1 MASTYTTNIR
11 LTKQGDGDNANTWGE
26 ILNNVIS
33 LVDQAVGT
41 YTTITVGATS
51 SVALTENSGS
61 GDQARSAI
69 LEIVGTVGGAHTSIF
84 VYLPS
89 GASKTYAIKNAVS
102 ANTTASD
109 AVVLRVAGQTHGVT
123 VPNGGIG
130 YFFTNGTSVNSL
142 NAAGFGAIT
151 TTQADAKY
159 VALAGTQTITG
170 AKAFTSTVTIA
181 GAAVMTSTATFTG
194 SVTIAGA
201 AVMTSTA
208 TFTGSVVVSAPINVN
223 TVTLTDAASIVPSF
237 DSGNTFVV
245 TLGGNRTLAAPTS
258 AGIGQSGSIRVIQDA
273 TGGRTLSYNSAYQF
287 VSGSAPTMDTSAGA
301 QSILV
306 FSCRSATTIDA
317 VMLHDFK

>member
-51 SVALTENSGS
+51 SIALTENQGS
-61 GDQARSAI
+61 ADQARSAI
-69 LEIVGTVGGAHTSIF
+69 LEIKGTVGGAHTSIF
-84 VYLPS
+84 VYLPAGS
-89 GASKTYAIKNAVS
+89 AKTYAIKNAVS

-123 VPNGGIG
+123 VPLGGTG
-130 YFFTNGTSVNSL
+130 YFFTNGTSVNTL
-142 NAAGFGAIT
+142 NAAGFSALT
-151 TTQADAKY
+151 TTQGDARY
-159 VALAGTQTITG
+159 VGLTGSQVVTG
-170 AKAFTSTVTIA
+170 AKTFTSAVTMA
-181 GAAVMTSTATFTG
+181 GSATFTG
-194 SVTIAGA
+194 SVQ
-201 AVMTSTA
+201 VSTA
-208 TFTGSVVVSAPINVN
+208 VNVN
-223 TVTLTDAASIVPSF
+223 TVTLTDAASITSSF
-237 DSGNTFVV
+237 DTGNTFVV

-258 AGIGQSGSIRVIQDA
+258 AGIGQTGSIRIIQDA
-273 TGGRTLSYNSAYQF
+273 TGGRTLSYNTAWQF

-306 FSCRSATTIDA
+306 YSCRSATTIDA

>member
-11 LTKQGDGDNANTWGE
+11 LTKQGDGDNPNTWGE
-26 ILNNVIS
+26 ILNDVIS
-33 LVDQAVGT
+33 LVDQAVGS

-51 SVALTENSGS
+51 SVALTNNQGS
-61 GDQARSAI
+61 ADQARSAV
-69 LEIVGTVGGAHTSIF
+69 LEIAGTVGGTHTSIF
-84 VYLPS
+84 VYLPA
-89 GASKTYAIKNAVS
+89 GAAKTYAIKNAVS
-102 ANTTASD
+102 ANTTATD

-130 YFFTNGTSVNSL
+130 YFFTNGTSVNTL
-142 NAAGFGAIT
+142 NASGFNALT

-159 VALAGTQTITG
+159 VALTGTQTVTG
-170 AKAFTSTVTIA
+170 AKTFTSAVTMT
-181 GAAVMTSTATFTG
+181 GNAAFTG
-194 SVTIAGA
+194 SVQ
-201 AVMTSTA
+201 VSTA
-208 TFTGSVVVSAPINVN
+208 VNVN

-237 DSGNTFVV
+237 DAGNTFVV

-258 AGIGQSGSIRVIQDA
+258 ANIGQSGSIRIIQDA
-273 TGGRTLSYNSAYQF
+273 TGSRTLSYNSAYQF

>member
-26 ILNNVIS
+26 ILNNVLS
-33 LVDQAVGT
+33 LVDQAVGS

-51 SVALTENSGS
+51 SVALTENQGS
-61 GDQARSAI
+61 ADQSRSAV
-69 LEIVGTVGGAHTSIF
+69 LEIAGTVGGAHTSIF
-84 VYLPS
+84 VYLPA
-89 GASKTYAIKNAVS
+89 GAAKTYAIKNAVS

-123 VPNGGIG
+123 VPTGGVG
-130 YFFTNGTSVNSL
+130 YFFTNGTSVNTL
-142 NAAGFGAIT
+142 NASGFSALT
-151 TTQADAKY
+151 TTQADARY
-159 VALAGTQTITG
+159 VAITGSQTITG
-170 AKAFTSTVTIA
+170 AKTFTSTVTIT
-181 GAAVMTSTATFTG
+181 GAVAFTSAVN
-194 SVTIAGA
+194 
-201 AVMTSTA
+201 
-208 TFTGSVVVSAPINVN
+208 VSGPVNVN

-237 DSGNTFVV
+237 DAGNTFVV

-258 AGIGQSGSIRVIQDA
+258 ANIGQSGSIRVIQDA

-287 VSGSAPTMDTSAGA
+287 VSGSAPVMDTSAGA

>member
-26 ILNNVIS
+26 ILNNVLS
-33 LVDQAVGT
+33 LVDQAVGS

-51 SVALTENSGS
+51 SVALTENQGS
-61 GDQARSAI
+61 ADQSRSAV
-69 LEIVGTVGGAHTSIF
+69 LEIAGTVGGAHTSIF
-84 VYLPS
+84 VYLPA

-123 VPNGGIG
+123 VPTGGVG
-130 YFFTNGTSVNSL
+130 YFFTNGTSVNTL
-142 NAAGFGAIT
+142 NAAGFSAIT
-151 TTQADAKY
+151 TTQADARY
-159 VALAGTQTITG
+159 ATLSTAQTITG
-170 AKAFTSTVTIA
+170 AKTFTSTVTIT
-181 GAAVMTSTATFTG
+181 GAVAFT
-194 SVTIAGA
+194 
-201 AVMTSTA
+201 
-208 TFTGSVVVSAPINVN
+208 SVVNVSGPVNVN
-223 TVTLTDAASIVPSF
+223 TVTLTDAASIALSF
-237 DSGNTFVV
+237 DTGNTFVV

-258 AGIGQSGSIRVIQDA
+258 ANIGQSGSIRVIQDS

-287 VSGSAPTMDTSAGA
+287 VSGSAPVMDTSAGA

>member
-26 ILNNVIS
+26 ILNNVLS
-33 LVDQAVGT
+33 LVDQAVGS

-51 SVALTENSGS
+51 SVALTENQGS
-61 GDQARSAI
+61 ADQSRSAV
-69 LEIVGTVGGAHTSIF
+69 LEIAGTVGGAHTSIF
-84 VYLPS
+84 VYLPA
-89 GASKTYAIKNAVS
+89 GAAKTYAIKNAVS

-123 VPNGGIG
+123 VPNGGVG
-130 YFFTNGTSVNSL
+130 YFFTNGTSVNTL
-142 NAAGFGAIT
+142 NTSGFNALT

-159 VALAGTQTITG
+159 VALTGTQTVTG
-170 AKAFTSTVTIA
+170 AKTFTSAVT
-181 GAAVMTSTATFTG
+181 MTGNATFTG
-194 SVTIAGA
+194 SVQ
-201 AVMTSTA
+201 VSTA
-208 TFTGSVVVSAPINVN
+208 VNVN

>member
-69 LEIVGTVGGAHTSIF
+69 LEIAGTVGGAHTSIF

-170 AKAFTSTVTIA
+170 AKAFTST
-181 GAAVMTSTATFTG
+181 
-194 SVTIAGA
+194 VTIAGA

>member
-26 ILNNVIS
+26 ILNNVLS
-33 LVDQAVGT
+33 LVDQAVGS

-51 SVALTENSGS
+51 SVALTENQGS
-61 GDQARSAI
+61 ADQSRSAV
-69 LEIVGTVGGAHTSIF
+69 LEIAGTVGGAHTSIF
-84 VYLPS
+84 VYLPA
-89 GASKTYAIKNAVS
+89 GAAKTYAIKNAVS

-123 VPNGGIG
+123 VPTGGVG
-130 YFFTNGTSVNSL
+130 YFFTNGTSVNTL
-142 NAAGFGAIT
+142 NASGFSAIT
-151 TTQADAKY
+151 TTQADARY
-159 VALAGTQTITG
+159 VAITGTQTITG
-170 AKAFTSTVTIA
+170 AKTFTSTVTIT
-181 GAAVMTSTATFTG
+181 GAAAFTS
-194 SVTIAGA
+194 
-201 AVMTSTA
+201 AVN
-208 TFTGSVVVSAPINVN
+208 VSGPVNVN

-237 DSGNTFVV
+237 DTGNTFVV

-258 AGIGQSGSIRVIQDA
+258 ANIGQSGSIRVIQDA

-287 VSGSAPTMDTSAGA
+287 VSGSAPVMDTSAGA

>member
-26 ILNNVIS
+26 ILNNVLS
-33 LVDQAVGT
+33 LVDQAVGS

-51 SVALTENSGS
+51 SVALTENQGS
-61 GDQARSAI
+61 ADQSRSAV
-69 LEIVGTVGGAHTSIF
+69 LEIAGTVGGAHTSIF
-84 VYLPS
+84 VYLPA
-89 GASKTYAIKNAVS
+89 GAAKTYAIKNAVS

-123 VPNGGIG
+123 VPTGGVG
-130 YFFTNGTSVNSL
+130 YFFTNGTSVNTL
-142 NAAGFGAIT
+142 NAAGFSAIT

-159 VALAGTQTITG
+159 VAITGSQTITG
-170 AKAFTSTVTIA
+170 AKTFTSTVTIT
-181 GAAVMTSTATFTG
+181 GAAAFTS
-194 SVTIAGA
+194 
-201 AVMTSTA
+201 AVN
-208 TFTGSVVVSAPINVN
+208 VSGPVNVN

-237 DSGNTFVV
+237 DAGNTFVV

-258 AGIGQSGSIRVIQDA
+258 ANIGQSGSIRVIQDA

-287 VSGSAPTMDTSAGA
+287 VSGSAPVMDTSAGA

>member
-11 LTKQGDGDNANTWGE
+11 LTKQGDGDNPNTWGE
-26 ILNNVIS
+26 ILNDVIS
-33 LVDQAVGT
+33 LVDQAVGS

-51 SVALTENSGS
+51 SVALTNNQGS
-61 GDQARSAI
+61 ADQARSAV
-69 LEIVGTVGGAHTSIF
+69 LEIAGTVGGTHTSIF
-84 VYLPS
+84 VYLPA

-102 ANTTASD
+102 ANTTATD

-130 YFFTNGTSVNSL
+130 YFFTNGTSVNTL
-142 NAAGFGAIT
+142 NASGFNALT

-159 VALAGTQTITG
+159 VALTGTQTVTG
-170 AKAFTSTVTIA
+170 AKTFTSAVT
-181 GAAVMTSTATFTG
+181 MTGNATFTG
-194 SVTIAGA
+194 SVQ
-201 AVMTSTA
+201 VSTA
-208 TFTGSVVVSAPINVN
+208 VNVN

>member
-11 LTKQGDGDNANTWGE
+11 LTKQGDGDNPNTWGE
-26 ILNNVIS
+26 ILNDVIS
-33 LVDQAVGT
+33 LVDQAVGS

-51 SVALTENSGS
+51 SVALTNNQGS
-61 GDQARSAI
+61 ADQARSAV
-69 LEIVGTVGGAHTSIF
+69 LEIAGTVGGTHTSIF
-84 VYLPS
+84 VYLPA

-102 ANTTASD
+102 ANTTATD

-130 YFFTNGTSVNSL
+130 YFFTNGTSVNTL
-142 NAAGFGAIT
+142 NASGFNALT

-159 VALAGTQTITG
+159 VALTGTQTVTG
-170 AKAFTSTVTIA
+170 AKTFTSAVT
-181 GAAVMTSTATFTG
+181 MTG
-194 SVTIAGA
+194 N
-201 AVMTSTA
+201 A
-208 TFTGSVVVSAPINVN
+208 TFTGSVVVSAPVNVN

-237 DSGNTFVV
+237 DAGNTFVV

-258 AGIGQSGSIRVIQDA
+258 ANIGQSGSIRVIQDA

>member
-26 ILNNVIS
+26 ILNNVLS
-33 LVDQAVGT
+33 LVDQAVGS

-51 SVALTENSGS
+51 SVALTENQGS
-61 GDQARSAI
+61 ADQSRSAV
-69 LEIVGTVGGAHTSIF
+69 LEIAGTVGGAHTSIF
-84 VYLPS
+84 VYLPA
-89 GASKTYAIKNAVS
+89 GAAKTYAIKNAVS

-123 VPNGGIG
+123 VPTGGVG
-130 YFFTNGTSVNSL
+130 YFFTNGTSVNTL
-142 NAAGFGAIT
+142 NAAGFSAIT
-151 TTQADAKY
+151 TTQGDARY
-159 VALAGTQTITG
+159 VAITGSQTITG
-170 AKAFTSTVTIA
+170 AKTFTSTVTIT
-181 GAAVMTSTATFTG
+181 GAVAFTSAVN
-194 SVTIAGA
+194 
-201 AVMTSTA
+201 
-208 TFTGSVVVSAPINVN
+208 VSGPVNVN

-237 DSGNTFVV
+237 DAGNTFVV

-258 AGIGQSGSIRVIQDA
+258 ANIGQSGSIRVIQDA

-287 VSGSAPTMDTSAGA
+287 VSGSAPVMDTSAGA

>member
-26 ILNNVIS
+26 ILNNVLS
-33 LVDQAVGT
+33 LVDQAVGS

-51 SVALTENSGS
+51 SVALTENQGS
-61 GDQARSAI
+61 ADQSRSAV
-69 LEIVGTVGGAHTSIF
+69 LEIAGTVGGAHTSIF
-84 VYLPS
+84 VYLPA
-89 GASKTYAIKNAVS
+89 GAAKTYAIKNAVS

-123 VPNGGIG
+123 IPTGGVG
-130 YFFTNGTSVNSL
+130 YFFTNGTSVNTL
-142 NAAGFGAIT
+142 NATGFSAIT
-151 TTQADAKY
+151 TTQADARY
-159 VALAGTQTITG
+159 VAITGSQTITG
-170 AKAFTSTVTIA
+170 AKTFTSTVTIT
-181 GAAVMTSTATFTG
+181 GAVAFTSAVN
-194 SVTIAGA
+194 
-201 AVMTSTA
+201 
-208 TFTGSVVVSAPINVN
+208 VSGPVNVN

-237 DSGNTFVV
+237 DAGNTFVV

-258 AGIGQSGSIRVIQDA
+258 ANIGQSGSIRVIQDA

-287 VSGSAPTMDTSAGA
+287 VSGSAPVMDTSAGA

>member
-26 ILNNVIS
+26 ILNNVLS
-33 LVDQAVGT
+33 LVDQAVGS

-51 SVALTENSGS
+51 SVALTENQGS
-61 GDQARSAI
+61 ADQSRSAV
-69 LEIVGTVGGAHTSIF
+69 LEIAGTVGGAHTSIF
-84 VYLPS
+84 VYLPA
-89 GASKTYAIKNAVS
+89 GAAKTYAIKNAVS

-123 VPNGGIG
+123 VPTGGVG
-130 YFFTNGTSVNSL
+130 YFFTNGTSVNTL
-142 NAAGFGAIT
+142 NASGFSAIT
-151 TTQADAKY
+151 TTQADARY
-159 VALAGTQTITG
+159 ATLSTAQTITG
-170 AKAFTSTVTIA
+170 AKTFTSTVTIT
-181 GAAVMTSTATFTG
+181 GAAAFT
-194 SVTIAGA
+194 
-201 AVMTSTA
+201 
-208 TFTGSVVVSAPINVN
+208 SVVNVSGPVNVN

-237 DSGNTFVV
+237 DAGNTFVV

-258 AGIGQSGSIRVIQDA
+258 ANIGQSGSIRVIQDA

-287 VSGSAPTMDTSAGA
+287 VSGSAPVMYTSAGA

>member
-51 SVALTENSGS
+51 SVALTANQGS
-61 GDQARSAI
+61 GDQSRSAI
-69 LEIVGTVGGAHTSIF
+69 LELSGSVGGAHTSIF

-89 GASKTYAIKNAVS
+89 GSAKTYAIKNAVS

-109 AVVLRVAGQTHGVT
+109 AIVLRVAGQTHGVT
-123 VPNGGIG
+123 VPNGGTG
-130 YFFTNGTSVNSL
+130 YFFTNGTSVNTL
-142 NAAGFGAIT
+142 NAAGFSALT
-151 TTQADAKY
+151 TTQGDARY
-159 VALAGTQTITG
+159 ATLATTQTITG
-170 AKAFTSTVTIA
+170 AKTFTSAVT
-181 GAAVMTSTATFTG
+181 MTGNATFTG
-194 SVTIAGA
+194 SVQ
-201 AVMTSTA
+201 VSTA
-208 TFTGSVVVSAPINVN
+208 VNVN
-223 TVTLTDAASIVPSF
+223 TVTLTDAASITSSF
-237 DSGNTFVV
+237 DAANTFVV
-245 TLGGNRTLAAPTS
+245 TLGGNRVLAAPTS
-258 AGIGQSGSIRVIQDA
+258 AGIGQTGSIRIIQDA
-273 TGGRTLSYNSAYQF
+273 TGGRTLSYNTAWQF

-306 FSCRSATTIDA
+306 YSCRSATTIDA

>member
-26 ILNNVIS
+26 ILNNVLS
-33 LVDQAVGT
+33 LVDQAVGS

-61 GDQARSAI
+61 ADQSRSAI
-69 LEIVGTVGGAHTSIF
+69 LEIAGTVGGTHTSIF
-84 VYLPS
+84 VYLPA
-89 GASKTYAIKNAVS
+89 GAAKTYAIKNAVS

-109 AVVLRVAGQTHGVT
+109 AVILRVAGQTQNVTIPTGGV
-123 VPNGGIG
+123 G
-130 YFFTNGTSVNSL
+130 YFFTNGTSVDSL
-142 NAAGFGAIT
+142 NAAGFNAIT

-159 VALAGTQTITG
+159 VALAGSQTVTG
-170 AKAFTSTVTIA
+170 AKTFTSAVTMT
-181 GAAVMTSTATFTG
+181 GNAAFTG
-194 SVTIAGA
+194 SVQ
-201 AVMTSTA
+201 VSTA
-208 TFTGSVVVSAPINVN
+208 VNVN

-237 DSGNTFVV
+237 DAGNTFVV

-258 AGIGQSGSIRVIQDA
+258 ANIGQTGSIRIIQDA
-273 TGGRTLSYNSAYQF
+273 TGSRTLSYNSAYQF
-287 VSGSAPTMDTSAGA
+287 VSGSVPTMDTSAGA

>member
-26 ILNNVIS
+26 ILNNVLS
-33 LVDQAVGT
+33 LVDQAVGS

-51 SVALTENSGS
+51 SVALTENQGS
-61 GDQARSAI
+61 ADQSRSAV
-69 LEIVGTVGGAHTSIF
+69 LEIAGTVGGAHTSIF
-84 VYLPS
+84 VYLPA
-89 GASKTYAIKNAVS
+89 GAAKTYAIKNAVS

-123 VPNGGIG
+123 VPSGGVG
-130 YFFTNGTSVNSL
+130 YFFTNGTSVNTL
-142 NAAGFGAIT
+142 NAVGFSAIT
-151 TTQADAKY
+151 TTQADARY
-159 VALAGTQTITG
+159 VAITGTQTITG
-170 AKAFTSTVTIA
+170 AKTFTSTVTIT
-181 GAAVMTSTATFTG
+181 GAAAFTS
-194 SVTIAGA
+194 
-201 AVMTSTA
+201 AVN
-208 TFTGSVVVSAPINVN
+208 VSGPVNVN

-258 AGIGQSGSIRVIQDA
+258 ANIGQSGSIRVIQDA

-287 VSGSAPTMDTSAGA
+287 VSGSAPVMDTSAGA

>member
-26 ILNNVIS
+26 ILNNVLS
-33 LVDQAVGT
+33 LVDQAVGS

-51 SVALTENSGS
+51 SVALTENQGS
-61 GDQARSAI
+61 ADQSRSAV
-69 LEIVGTVGGAHTSIF
+69 LEIAGTVGGAHTSIF
-84 VYLPS
+84 VYLPA
-89 GASKTYAIKNAVS
+89 GAAKTYAIKNAVS

-123 VPNGGIG
+123 VPTGGVG
-130 YFFTNGTSVNSL
+130 YFFTNGTSVNTL
-142 NAAGFGAIT
+142 NAAGFSALT

-159 VALAGTQTITG
+159 VAITGTQTITG
-170 AKAFTSTVTIA
+170 AKTFTSTVTIT
-181 GAAVMTSTATFTG
+181 GAAAFTS
-194 SVTIAGA
+194 
-201 AVMTSTA
+201 AVN
-208 TFTGSVVVSAPINVN
+208 VSGPVNVN

-237 DSGNTFVV
+237 DTGNTFVV

-258 AGIGQSGSIRVIQDA
+258 ANIGQSGSIRVIQDA

-287 VSGSAPTMDTSAGA
+287 VSGSAPVMDTSAGA